1 MSFFNMTDDKTKL
14 KTEKLYTESDIQK
27 LIDKEIPPVMREKL
41 REIRNKQ
48 LREKGLTPKEVSES
62 DITQLALLKEMPTKI
77 VEEQKKAMKEQQQ
90 QPEEIAEE
98 YQEPEKI
105 EEPEEQPEEKEKI
118 EEIKP
123 SKEKER
129 IIPKKRKLEIPEYVE
144 TTINKLKQ
152 ENPDELKILK
162 DISKDDDLLKN
173 LRKFYSSTI
182 RIKNQII
189 KDFGKIPTIK
199 EIKNN
204 ENLRT
209 FFVGSFLKGKNIPI
223 KKSSKIYELHKNLMN
238 KFKKELTPII
248 TSKEKPRLLPG
259 GREEEEKEGF
269 GIINKKIKNNNLN
282 KNDIKRILNEV
293 MDLYDNGKQNKAIKL
308 LKSLKNDISYKVYKK
323 VYNYI
328 KD

>member
-1 MSFFNMTDDKTKL
+1 MTDDKTKL

>member
-1 MSFFNMTDDKTKL
+1 MTDDKTKL

-98 YQEPEKI
+98 YQEPEEI
-105 EEPEEQPEEKEKI
+105 EEIEEQPEEKEKI

-123 SKEKER
+123 SKEKEK
-129 IIPKKRKLEIPEYVE
+129 IIPKKKLVIPEYVE

>member
-98 YQEPEKI
+98 YQEPEEI
-105 EEPEEQPEEKEKI
+105 EEIEEQPEEKEKI

-123 SKEKER
+123 SKEKEK
-129 IIPKKRKLEIPEYVE
+129 IIPKKKLVIPEYVE